1 MKRDSGEDSPSERIE
16 NKEDYSAEPSGSDL
30 GADHGFT
37 LEEQKRIMWR
47 LDRRLVPV
55 LGVMYCVSLMDRTNL
70 GAASIA
76 GMTTDLML
84 IGDRYVSGLTMV
96 RPACWAG
103 QLVLR
108 SHLSNTATDLGRY
121 SPSSRSCSSSRTS
134 SSNRR
139 RQSSCANSGRGFT
152 WRASQF
158 SGARVRSGWGL

>member
-84 IGDRYVSGLTMV
+84 IGDRYVSW
-96 RPACWAG
+96 PD
-103 QLVLR
+103 
-108 SHLSNTATDLGRY
+108 H
-121 SPSSRSCSSSRTS
+121 SPSSLLGWAASSPV
-134 SSNRR
+134 
-139 RQSSCANSGRGFT
+139 
-152 WRASQF
+152 ASFQH
-158 SGARVRSGWGL
+158 SH